1 MNAAAESHGPRVAG
15 FRTKLLVAIMLLV
28 TLLTLVALYLAQR
41 SLAESFEED
50 LQREFQGELAAID
63 RTQELRRV
71 ALVERCRGLVRRPR
85 IRAAFED
92 DALDLLYPNAADEL
106 RDLVGRLDEPR
117 PVGSTRALNAQ
128 FYRFLDRKGNVIHPP
143 PASERAVGAL
153 RSDDEA
159 RLALPGLSDVP
170 QIGYLALG
178 GPGDVPAVSEI
189 IAMPIIS
196 LETGELLA
204 ALVLGFEPPEMVGRD
219 APAGMKRG
227 IWQDGRLYGADVP
240 PAVAP
245 RLAGE
250 VDRAAAAPVRVALS
264 GVPHLLFAKRVNPES
279 GYPPAFEVCVYPLL
293 DLAARQRRLR
303 WQVLSAGT
311 LLLLLGLAGSHVV
324 SARLSA
330 PVERLAQD
338 SEVDRMRR
346 AQAEAA
352 LEMTSAE
359 LQRSARFSADASH
372 QLKTPVTVL
381 RAGLEELLAQDNL
394 TPEECAEVSA
404 LIHQTYR
411 LSSLIEDLLLLS
423 RLDAGR
429 LKLEFAP
436 VDLGALI
443 EASLDDLG
451 AMPNDLGLTVE
462 SDFPP
467 DLLIA
472 GEKRYTAMILQNLLE
487 NARKYNRRSGR
498 VRVVARIGGG
508 WVRLAVANTGRTIP
522 ASAQLHIF
530 ERFHRGAIGED
541 VPGYGLGLNL
551 ARELARLHQGELLLR
566 GSDAD
571 WTEFEVSFRLAAPMD
586 RAAPPA

>member
-1 MNAAAESHGPRVAG
+1 VSAADESPRPRVAG

-28 TLLTLVALYLAQR
+28 TLLTLLALYLAQR
-41 SLAESFEED
+41 SLAENFEED

-63 RTQELRRV
+63 RAQELRRV

-106 RDLVGRLDEPR
+106 RDLIGRLDEPR
-117 PVGSTRALNAQ
+117 PPDPARALNAQ
-128 FYRFLDRKGNVIHPP
+128 FYRFLDRNGKVIRSPE
-143 PASERAVGAL
+143 AFERAVGDLTPEEESSLAL
-153 RSDDEA
+153 R
-159 RLALPGLSDVP
+159 GLSEVP
-170 QIGYLALG
+170 QIGYLVRRGA
-178 GPGDVPAVSEI
+178 GDLPDASEI

-204 ALVLGFEPPEMVGRD
+204 ALVLGFEPPEIGGQSR
-219 APAGMKRG
+219 AGMKRG
-227 IWQDGRLYGADVP
+227 IWQDGRLFGADF
-240 PAVAP
+240 PAVVAP
-245 RLAGE
+245 RLAGQ
-250 VDRAAAAPVRVALS
+250 VDRAAAEPVRVELA
-264 GVPHLLFAKRVNPES
+264 GVPHLLFAKRLNPES
-279 GYPPAFEVCVYPLL
+279 GYPPAYEACVYPLL
-293 DLAARQRRLR
+293 DLEARQRRVR
-303 WQVLSAGT
+303 WQVLGAGMV
-311 LLLLLGLAGSHVV
+311 LLLLGLAGSHVV

-330 PVERLAQD
+330 PVEKLAQD
-338 SEVDRMRR
+338 SEVERARR

-352 LEMTSAE
+352 LEMTSVE

-381 RAGLEELLAQDNL
+381 RAGLEELLAQENL
-394 TPEECAEVSA
+394 TPEECAAVSA

-436 VDLGALI
+436 VNLSALI

-451 AMPNDLGLTVE
+451 ALPEDFGLTVE
-462 SDFPP
+462 NEFPP
-467 DLLIA
+467 DLRIG
-472 GEKRYTAMILQNLLE
+472 GEKRYTAIILQNLLE
-487 NARKYNRRSGR
+487 NARKYNRQGGR
-498 VRVVARIGGG
+498 IRLVARVDDG
-508 WVRLAVANTGRTIP
+508 WVRLAVGNTGRGIP
-522 ASAQLHIF
+522 AAAQAHIF
-530 ERFHRGAIGED
+530 ERFHRGAMGEN

-551 ARELARLHQGELLLR
+551 ARELARLHQGALRLL

-571 WTEFEVSFRLAAPMD
+571 WTEFEVSFRLADPVNHP
-586 RAAPPA
+586 APPV